1 MFQTTSIAN
10 AASTANAVV
19 RFLFYFL
26 GLLVFGAIAYFLLS
40 VWNAWPQVRGISPAF
55 SIPEPKLSRLN
66 MTSRVITSFGD
77 RAEMRQYGQ
86 PHDRDTDLT
95 AIMVLPRDSAQIHTR
110 TFAAEIGELRPIPRG
125 AYAQASIYYDLET
138 RFGPIRATEFT
149 AATDGRAKLCIA
161 WLTRFETAAVYLK
174 GWFCEASGARPSFQ
188 ELACMLDKLVLD
200 RNLSSKEATA
210 FLRERMKRP
219 PRCSADPV
227 SQSVD
232 TRARSMPVS
241 TPFTRPRPSRY

>member
-1 MFQTTSIAN
+1 MQAPSIAS
-10 AASTANAVV
+10 AATTVNTFV
-19 RFLFYFL
+19 RFFFYLF
-26 GLLVFGAIAYFLLS
+26 GMLVFAGIAYFMQS
-40 VWNAWPQVRGISPAF
+40 FWKAWPKVHNTSPAF
-55 SIPEPKLSRLN
+55 SVSEPKLARLN

-95 AIMVLPRDSAQIHTR
+95 VVMVLPRESAQIHTR
-110 TFAAEIGELRPIPRG
+110 TFAAEIGELRPILRG
-125 AYAQASIYYDLET
+125 AYSLTPTYYDLET
-138 RFGPIRATEFT
+138 RFGSVRAAEFT
-149 AATDGRAKLCIA
+149 ATTDGRAKLCIA

-188 ELACMLDKLVLD
+188 ALACTLDKLVLD
-200 RNLSSKEATA
+200 HDLSSPEATA

-219 PRCSADPV
+219 QRCTADPV
-227 SQSVD
+227 SQTVD

-241 TPFTRPRPSRY
+241 TPFTRPRPPRY